1 MNKKQCKQIIMKL
14 TIVTHCV
21 KSVLLRSFCGPYFP
35 AFRLSTERY
44 ISPYLVRMR
53 KKEDQKNSE
62 YGHLLRSK
70 GNLDLLLG
78 SMNLK
83 DIGSFFCLLHWYTYL
98 HHIEA
103 NQLHN
108 VRLGQEYRDGFHEVC
123 SHFL

>member
-21 KSVLLRSFCGPYFP
+21 KSVLLRSISGPYFP
-35 AFRLSTERY
+35 AFRLSTERS

-70 GNLDLLLG
+70 GNLNLLLG

-83 DIGSFFCLLHWYTYL
+83 DIESFFVDFIGILTFT
-98 HHIEA
+98 I
-103 NQLHN
+103 
-108 VRLGQEYRDGFHEVC
+108 
-123 SHFL
+123 

>member
-1 MNKKQCKQIIMKL
+1 MKKKQCKQIIIKIN
-14 TIVTHCV
+14 IVTHCV
-21 KSVLLRSFCGPYFP
+21 KSVILRSFCGPYFP

-70 GNLDLLLG
+70 GNLNLLLG

-83 DIGSFFCLLHWYTYL
+83 DIGSFFVDFIGILTFT
-98 HHIEA
+98 I
-103 NQLHN
+103 
-108 VRLGQEYRDGFHEVC
+108 
-123 SHFL
+123 